1 VRVNLGESTHS
12 RGELNRRLYRKNRTP
27 PSRRWTCDSPHWV
40 KPVVTDRIW
49 EGIQSKR
56 TPKLLWTSSYQA
68 VVTRRDRT
76 VEKQYKP
83 GGLGRLSG
91 RVPGGISWAL
101 GTLLPILKTR
111 HRFDSLPFL
120 TRRPQAESQLQGTN
134 VVPAASVGIW
144 VNRKPIENWS
154 ERTQQQSTP
163 SGLLGVVS
171 RGSQASQ

>member
-49 EGIQSKR
+49 EGIQASEPR
-56 TPKLLWTSSYQA
+56 NYYGPAATNA

-83 GGLGRLSG
+83 GGPGRLPG

-101 GTLLPILKTR
+101 GTLLPILRTR
-111 HRFDSLPFL
+111 HRFNSLPFL